1 MVLFQP
7 GLLCDSGDL
16 LRDAVLSAVPLNWQV
31 AGFSAM
37 LTDSTSFAKVS
48 KFYGCFGV
56 WGRGWIHFTF
66 LESLIFRSE

>member
-48 KFYGCFGV
+48 IDFKIDV
-56 WGRGWIHFTF
+56 MDVSVLAEWGGYTLLFWKA
-66 LESLIFRSE
+66 

>member
-16 LRDAVLSAVPLNWQV
+16 LRDAVLSTVPLNWQV

-48 KFYGCFGV
+48 IDFKIDV
-56 WGRGWIHFTF
+56 MDVSVLAEWGGYTLLFWKA
-66 LESLIFRSE
+66 